1 MKKKTEMGAVGSFG
15 VLSYV
20 TKSGTIVI
28 LIASMSGFF
37 ERNFWGETDG
47 DLESSKG
54 ASMKYHLYIL
64 RYMHS
69 VSLHLYLL

>member
-1 MKKKTEMGAVGSFG
+1 MDFSKGIFG
-15 VLSYV
+15 CLW
-20 TKSGTIVI
+20 
-28 LIASMSGFF
+28 LI
-37 ERNFWGETDG
+37 EFWGETDG

-69 VSLHLYLL
+69 VSLHLYLFIGFITGDIYTNLRIDSGLTIS